1 MKLKVGLVSRWHV
14 HADEY
19 AEAVMKYEN
28 AEIAAVWD
36 ENAERGKKWAE
47 RLGCRYFGDYGMMLR
62 KGGIDAVVIASP
74 TAMHPSLMLKAAKAG
89 KHIFTEK
96 ALTVKLNESKKIAAA
111 VRENGV
117 RFAISFPHKSR
128 SELIF
133 AEDAVKSGRLG
144 KITYARVRNVHN
156 GASAGWLP
164 DYFYDETLCG
174 GGAMIDLG
182 AHPMYTLE
190 MLLGKP
196 LFVQSLFADV
206 TKCGVED
213 NAVSLI
219 EFESGAIGVSETGF
233 VSEYN
238 PYTVEI
244 SGTEGYLAIRGSK
257 VLIADKSTNGRL
269 TEVTELP
276 EAKPLPIVQWL
287 DWCSSSGNAPEGI
300 LIDDAVMLT
309 ALTHASYKANKNGDK
324 TYVEF

>member
-1 MKLKVGLVSRWHV
+1 MLKVGLVSRWHV

-19 AEAVMKYEN
+19 ANAVRQYEN

-36 ENAERGKKWAE
+36 ENAERGKKWAQE
-47 RLGCRYFGDYGMMLR
+47 LGCRYFGDYGMMLR
-62 KGGIDAVVIASP
+62 KADIDAVVIVSP
-74 TAMHPSLMLKAAKAG
+74 TSMHPSLILKAAKAG

-96 ALTVKLNESKKIAAA
+96 ALTVKLNDSKKIAAA
-111 VRENGV
+111 VKENNV
-117 RFAISFPHKSR
+117 KFVISFPHKSR
-128 SELIF
+128 CELIF
-133 AEDAVKSGRLG
+133 AKSAIESGRLG

-156 GASAGWLP
+156 GSSAGWLP
-164 DYFYDETLCG
+164 DYFFDELLCG

-196 LFVQSLFADV
+196 LFVQSLFTDL
-206 TKCGVED
+206 TKRGVED

-219 EFESGAIGVSETGF
+219 EFECGAIGVSETGF

-244 SGTEGYLAIRGSK
+244 SGTDGYLAIRGSK
-257 VLIADKSTNGRL
+257 VLIADKLTEGRL
-269 TEVTELP
+269 VEVDHLP
-276 EAKPLPIVQWL
+276 ANKPLPIVQWM
-287 DWCSSSGNAPEGI
+287 DWCCNIQDAPEGI

>member
-1 MKLKVGLVSRWHV
+1 MLKIGLVSRWHV

-19 AEAVMKYEN
+19 ADAVKRYEN

-36 ENAERGKKWAE
+36 ENAERGKKWAQE
-47 RLGCRYFGDYGMMLR
+47 LGCRYFGDYGMMLR
-62 KGGIDAVVIASP
+62 KADIDAVVITSP
-74 TAMHPSLMLKAAKAG
+74 TSMHPSLIVKAAKAG

-96 ALTVKLNESKKIAAA
+96 ALTVKLSDSKKIAAA
-111 VRENGV
+111 VKENNV
-117 RFAISFPHKSR
+117 KFAISFPHKSR
-128 SELIF
+128 RELIF
-133 AEDAVKSGRLG
+133 VKDAIESGRLG

-156 GASAGWLP
+156 GSSAGWLP
-164 DYFYDETLCG
+164 DYFYDESLCG

-196 LFVQSLFADV
+196 LFVQSLFVDV
-206 TKCGVED
+206 MKRGVED

-238 PYTVEI
+238 PYTLEI
-244 SGTEGYLAIRGSK
+244 SGTDGYIAIQGSK
-257 VLIADKSTNGRL
+257 VMLADRSTGGRL
-269 TEVTELP
+269 VEVNALP
-276 EAKPLPIVQWL
+276 ENKALPIVQWM
-287 DWCSSSGNAPEGI
+287 DWCCDLHEAPDGM
-300 LIDDAVMLT
+300 LIDDALMLT

>member
-1 MKLKVGLVSRWHV
+1 MLKVALVSRWHV
-14 HADEY
+14 HANEY
-19 AEAVMKYEN
+19 ADAVKRYEN

-36 ENAERGKKWAE
+36 ENAERGKKWAQE
-47 RLGCRYFGDYGMMLR
+47 LGCRYFGDYGMMLR
-62 KGGIDAVVIASP
+62 KADIDAVVIASP
-74 TAMHPSLMLKAAKAG
+74 TSMHPSLIVKAAKAG

-96 ALTVKLNESKKIAAA
+96 ALTVKLNDSKRIAAA
-111 VRENGV
+111 VKENNV
-117 RFAISFPHKSR
+117 KFVISFPHKCR
-128 SELIF
+128 PELIF
-133 AEDAVKSGRLG
+133 AKNAVDSGRLG
-144 KITYARVRNVHN
+144 IITYARVRNVHN
-156 GASAGWLP
+156 GSSAGWLP
-164 DYFYDETLCG
+164 EYFYDESLCG

-196 LFVQSLFADV
+196 LFVQSLFTDV
-206 TKCGVED
+206 TKRGVED

-244 SGTEGYLAIRGSK
+244 SGTKGYLAIHGSK
-257 VLIADKSTNGRL
+257 VMLADKSTGGRL
-269 TEVTELP
+269 CEVEKLP
-276 EAKPLPIVQWL
+276 DGMPLPIVRWM
-287 DWCSSSGNAPEGI
+287 DWCCGVKEAPEGM
-300 LIDDAVMLT
+300 LIDDALMLT